1 MTLLFSSYIID
12 PIVTLNVTTT
22 NNPTIYQPLIL
33 QCVATIMGGNISTVD
48 IIWTTGNTQVRRA
61 NNITSSS
68 YINSIFAYN
77 DSLTIPLLN
86 ISTIGSEYQC
96 EVLPTRTKT
105 HFLIPIPGS

>member
-22 NNPTIYQPLIL
+22 NNPVIHQPLIL

-61 NNITSSS
+61 NNIASSS
-68 YINSIFAYN
+68 YINSTFAYN